1 MAVSRRNL
9 ARHRRGKRIF
19 GEIDMKAILPG
30 ALLVLLLS
38 LAPLQARAEMD
49 LPAHVKPELVMPL
62 ISRLEAEGYAITEIK
77 RTWLGRILILSSN
90 GEYLRETVLNRRSG
104 EILRDRLFNLPEGSS
119 ASGADSGVPQN
130 LQDMNRILDDA
141 LDGIRKEPGSP
152 GNNLMKRGKSIMGSG
167 SGG

>member
-1 MAVSRRNL
+1 MRST
-9 ARHRRGKRIF
+9 
-19 GEIDMKAILPG
+19 LPG
-30 ALLVLLLS
+30 ALLVLMLS
-38 LAPLQARAEMD
+38 LAPLQAQERIE
-49 LPAHVKPELVMPL
+49 LPDYVKAELVMPL
-62 ISRLEAEGYAITEIK
+62 IMRLEAEGFTITEIK